1 MSEFNPIFQFQTH
14 SRAFLSRARE
24 HLARFEMDGQVQNFF
39 YAALELRFGIE
50 ARLNEYIAPALKAI
64 GKTPKD
70 VPEYVA
76 TSLLTKLARIDP
88 TSEQS
93 ATLRFT
99 SEQTGDSSV
108 AHYTPVS
115 RRLAA
120 IHGQLG
126 ELLHYKFFV
135 KNEHC
140 LLRKPLGGNPHR
152 SIPDFVVLLNEGV
165 AELERATSGT
175 LLGNPKFTAL
185 VEEVLSEDFIQV
197 KSNQKRT
204 DE

>member
-1 MSEFNPIFQFQTH
+1 MNELNPFFQYQAH
-14 SRAFLSRARE
+14 SRAFLARARE
-24 HLARFEMDGQVQNFF
+24 NLACFERDGQAQHFF

-50 ARLNEYIAPALKAI
+50 ARLNEYLAPALKTI
-64 GKTPKD
+64 GKTSKE

-76 TSLLTKLARIDP
+76 TRLLTKLVTIDP
-88 TSEQS
+88 TSEQP

-99 SEQTGDSSV
+99 PELTGDSSV

-135 KNEHC
+135 KNEHW

-152 SIPDFVVLLNEGV
+152 SILDFVELLNEGV
-165 AELERATSGT
+165 AELELATSGT

-185 VEEVLSEDFIQV
+185 VEEVLSEGAC
-197 KSNQKRT
+197 N
-204 DE
+204 

>member
-1 MSEFNPIFQFQTH
+1 MGELNPFFQFLPH
-14 SRAFLSRARE
+14 SRAFLNRARE
-24 HLARFEMDGQVQNFF
+24 HLACFEMDGQVQNFF

-50 ARLNEYIAPALKAI
+50 ARLNEYLVPALKTI
-64 GKTPKD
+64 GKTSKD

-76 TSLLTKLARIDP
+76 TSLLKKLVRIDP
-88 TSEQS
+88 TSEQP

-99 SEQTGDSSV
+99 SEQIGDSSV
-108 AHYTPVS
+108 VHYTPVS
-115 RRLAA
+115 PRLAA

-126 ELLHYKFFV
+126 EVLHYRFFV
-135 KNEHC
+135 QNEYW
-140 LLRKPLGGNPHR
+140 LLRKSLRGNPHR
-152 SIPDFVVLLNEGV
+152 SIPDFVLILNEGV

-185 VEEVLSEDFIQV
+185 VEEVLSEDHTRKLIQE
-197 KSNQKRT
+197 RT

>member
-1 MSEFNPIFQFQTH
+1 MSEFNPTFQFQAH
-14 SRAFLSRARE
+14 SRAFLNRARE
-24 HLARFEMDGQVQNFF
+24 HLACFEMDGQVQNFY
-39 YAALELRFGIE
+39 YAAIELRFGIE
-50 ARLNEYIAPALKAI
+50 ARLNEYLAPALEAI
-64 GKTPKD
+64 GKTSKD

-76 TSLLTKLARIDP
+76 TSLLKKLARIDP
-88 TSEQS
+88 TSEQP

-126 ELLHYKFFV
+126 GVLHYIFFV
-135 KNEHC
+135 QNEHW
-140 LLRKPLGGNPHR
+140 LLRKPLRGNPHR
-152 SIPDFVVLLNEGV
+152 SIPDFVLLLNEGV

-175 LLGNPKFTAL
+175 LLGN
-185 VEEVLSEDFIQV
+185 
-197 KSNQKRT
+197 
-204 DE
+204 

>member
-1 MSEFNPIFQFQTH
+1 MSEFNPIFQFPAH
-14 SRAFLSRARE
+14 SRAFLNRARE
-24 HLARFEMDGQVQNFF
+24 HLTRFETDSQVQDFF

-50 ARLNEYIAPALKAI
+50 ARLNEYLAPALKAI

-70 VPEYVA
+70 MPEYVG
-76 TSLLTKLARIDP
+76 SRLLKKLARMDS
-88 TSEQS
+88 TSEQP

-135 KNEHC
+135 KNEHW
-140 LLRKPLGGNPHR
+140 LLRKPLGGTPHC
-152 SIPDFVVLLNEGV
+152 SIPDFVLLLNEGV

-185 VEEVLSEDFIQV
+185 VEEVLSEEPY
-197 KSNQKRT
+197 KK
-204 DE
+204 

>member
-1 MSEFNPIFQFQTH
+1 MNEFNPFFQYQAH
-14 SRAFLSRARE
+14 SHAFLARARE

-50 ARLNEYIAPALKAI
+50 ARLNEYLAPALEAI
-64 GKTPKD
+64 GKEPKD
-70 VPEYVA
+70 MPEHVA
-76 TSLLTKLARIDP
+76 TRLLTKLATIDP
-88 TSEQS
+88 TSEQP

-135 KNEHC
+135 KNEHW
-140 LLRKPLGGNPHR
+140 LLRKPLGRKPHR
-152 SIPDFVVLLNEGV
+152 SIPDFVALLNEGV
-165 AELERATSGT
+165 AELELATSGT

-185 VEEVLSEDFIQV
+185 VEEVLSEGA
-197 KSNQKRT
+197 SN
-204 DE
+204 